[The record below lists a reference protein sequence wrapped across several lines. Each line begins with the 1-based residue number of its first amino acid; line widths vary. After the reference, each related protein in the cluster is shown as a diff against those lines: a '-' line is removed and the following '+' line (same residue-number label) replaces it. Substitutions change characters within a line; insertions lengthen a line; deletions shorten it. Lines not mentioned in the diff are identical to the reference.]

1 MSLLFGVDWKIGAL
15 IMLALLL
22 GLYFSKDTYSKI
34 EKGVMVCILGMILA
48 FLCHPLCVRRPGPP
62 GIHLGTDPLGISG
75 RERPGVIGFSQ
86 YPCFHYRRDL
96 RNLSG
101 G

>member
-34 EKGVMVCILGMILA
+34 EKESWSASWG
-48 FLCHPLCVRRPGPP
+48 
-62 GIHLGTDPLGISG
+62 
-75 RERPGVIGFSQ
+75 
-86 YPCFHYRRDL
+86 
-96 RNLSG
+96 
-101 G
+101 